1 MAIDPKAAES
11 RKIIEELLKK
21 LAADKVDGTKLDA
34 VIKEGNSLK
43 GDKDIP
49 E

>member
-1 MAIDPKAAES
+1 MGIDPKAQES

-21 LAADKVDGTKLDA
+21 LAGDKVDGSKLDA
-34 VIKEGNSLK
+34 LIKEGNSLK